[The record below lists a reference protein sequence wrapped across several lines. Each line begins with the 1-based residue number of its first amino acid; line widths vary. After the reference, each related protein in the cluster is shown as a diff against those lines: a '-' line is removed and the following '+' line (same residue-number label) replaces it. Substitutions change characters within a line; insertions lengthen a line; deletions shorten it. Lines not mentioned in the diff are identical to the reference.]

1 MRDKRPTGWT
11 GLAMPLIVAPLVPLA
26 LALLPIYLAG
36 RGAYGALLEEWFRHT
51 HAARGRHIL
60 FVTSDSPNWQKYI
73 EANILP
79 RLRHVAVVL
88 NWSQRGSWPSIA
100 RWEARFFHRFAGN
113 RDFNPIALVM
123 GINGGVRP
131 IRFHRAFLDFR
142 HGNDAPL
149 RAAEAELFA
158 AAAGD

>member
-73 EANILP
+73 EARRQEKFPNIKLAA
-79 RLRHVAVVL
+79 LRPSEDQQKKAYDETNTVL
-88 NWSQRGSWPSIA
+88 NAHPNVKHIKA
-100 RWEARFFHRFAGN
+100 N
-113 RDFNPIALVM
+113 
-123 GINGGVRP
+123 
-131 IRFHRAFLDFR
+131 
-142 HGNDAPL
+142 
-149 RAAEAELFA
+149 
-158 AAAGD
+158 